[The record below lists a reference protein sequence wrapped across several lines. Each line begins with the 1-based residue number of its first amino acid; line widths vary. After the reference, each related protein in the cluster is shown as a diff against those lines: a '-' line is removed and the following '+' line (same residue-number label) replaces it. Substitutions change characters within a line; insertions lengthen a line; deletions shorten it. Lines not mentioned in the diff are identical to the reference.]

1 VPVWLKSWQP
11 YGCGWTLEYLWR
23 STDWLIR
30 GDVALLSLIIANTA
44 AIVCQRFY
52 RYSQARKRS
61 RAFVRDAASA
71 LREGDFRG
79 VTKIAKRNRLS
90 HVATLSHRPVW
101 PPSLPRPGTSQMGK
115 LYTPP
120 TRRSAPSPDF
130 CCRTKTRPWHS
141 HHNRLYRPLHWTGRT
156 AVSRV
161 QAAGSP
167 PRVVLQSAD
176 GMRR

>member
-1 VPVWLKSWQP
+1 MPVCLNSWQP

-44 AIVCQRFY
+44 AIVCQRLY
-52 RYSQARKRS
+52 RYNQARKRS

-90 HVATLSHRPVW
+90 HVATLVTAG
-101 PPSLPRPGTSQMGK
+101 LAAFA
-115 LYTPP
+115 
-120 TRRSAPSPDF
+120 SAPPHFTDGEAIHTAERAFQRRRQIFAAKLRLGLGTLTTIASTAPF
-130 CCRTKTRPWHS
+130 HWTSWHS
-141 HHNRLYRPLHWTGRT
+141 VWNPWS
-156 AVSRV
+156 V
-161 QAAGSP
+161 
-167 PRVVLQSAD
+167 
-176 GMRR
+176 